1 MITNGFL
8 WIFKKV
14 HEAAQEEMDRQA
26 ERITTDL
33 RELYQ
38 MLEAKKISEAEFDAR
53 EKTLLD
59 RLEEIEKNGTSMESE
74 AA

>member
-1 MITNGFL
+1 MIINGFL

-14 HEAAQEEMDRQA
+14 HEAAQEEMDRQG

-38 MLEAKKISEAEFDAR
+38 MLEAEKISEAEFDVR
-53 EKTLLD
+53 EKNLLD
-59 RLEEIEKNGTSMESE
+59 RLEEAEGKVVFVKRE